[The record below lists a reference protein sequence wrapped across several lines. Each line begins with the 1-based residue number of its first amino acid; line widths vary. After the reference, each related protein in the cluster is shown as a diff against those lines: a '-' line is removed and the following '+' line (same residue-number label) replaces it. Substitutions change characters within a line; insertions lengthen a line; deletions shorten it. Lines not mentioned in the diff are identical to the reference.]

1 MKSTLFILI
10 VSTLASLNIASA
22 AQQITNTTGKEK
34 IGVVSAGNALSL
46 DELTGELSLKADAR
60 GATSF
65 KYYQPQGIIKCTG
78 LQKFTGSHTC
88 LFGFE
93 SQQIFTRV
101 FTKRYKTPPAR
112 YRNMNKH

>member
-22 AQQITNTTGKEK
+22 AQQITDTTGKEK

-65 KYYQPQGIIKCTG
+65 KILSASGNNKMHGVAEI
-78 LQKFTGSHTC
+78 
-88 LFGFE
+88 
-93 SQQIFTRV
+93 
-101 FTKRYKTPPAR
+101 
-112 YRNMNKH
+112 YR